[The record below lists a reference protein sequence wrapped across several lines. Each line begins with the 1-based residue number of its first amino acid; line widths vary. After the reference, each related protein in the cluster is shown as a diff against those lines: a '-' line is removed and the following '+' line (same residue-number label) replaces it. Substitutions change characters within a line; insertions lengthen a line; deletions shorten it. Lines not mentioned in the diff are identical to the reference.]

1 MTTPS
6 SASRQRYINYQARL
20 KSGEASLGPGKKKK
34 SARRRTFKQLFHL
47 FWELLEGHR
56 FMFVAALLTLSMGT
70 LVGLTLPASTKIA
83 LDYVLV
89 DPSEVTWPSYT
100 PDWVLTSSSTKLLW
114 SLSAAMIGITVI
126 TVSIGIWGRWQTTRL
141 TKRLQVKLRRRVY
154 EHAVRLPM
162 HRIHDLKSG
171 GIASILRDDAGGA
184 AELLFSMMYNPWR
197 AVVQLTATLLI
208 LGFVDWQLLIGAIL
222 ILPLI
227 FGSHRTW
234 IARLRPIYRD
244 IRQTRTSV
252 DAHAT
257 ETFGGMRVVRG
268 FGREQGEAARFVR
281 ETDYLIRQEILAW
294 WWSRGIEIVWQ
305 LMIPIASAALLIY
318 GGSRILNGTMTF
330 GDLMMFSAYLLM
342 LLGPLEALA
351 ASATRIQSNL
361 AGFDRILDLLDEP
374 REFADSEGKSRVDAA
389 TAQGHIQIEN
399 LWFAYPT
406 RKASTGAIGKDED
419 RNTSINQIDEP
430 ITPDAP
436 TSDDPRWVLED
447 INLDIS
453 PGQTIAIVGPS
464 GAGKTT
470 LCSLIARLY
479 DPQEGAIRFDGV
491 DLKDIEIASFRSL
504 LGIVEQDVFLF
515 DGTVI
520 QNISYGRRGCTREQV
535 IEASKAANAHSFI
548 TDLENSYDTLIGE
561 RGVRLSGGQK
571 QRVAIARAILAD
583 PTILILDEATS
594 SLDTE
599 SEMLI
604 QQSLARLMKDRTSFV
619 IAHRLSTVRHADRI
633 VVIEEGGVL
642 ETGSHDELL
651 AHDGRY
657 AEFLKM
663 QLGTKEEAA
672 EVGEPAPTDSNPHAL
687 S

>member
-1 MTTPS
+1 MTTHS
-6 SASRQRYINYQARL
+6 SASRQRYIDYQVRL
-20 KSGEASLGPGKKKK
+20 KRGESSLGPGTSKK
-34 SARRRTFKQLFHL
+34 RRRRRSFKQLFGL
-47 FWELLEGHR
+47 FWELLAGHR
-56 FMFVAALLTLSMGT
+56 VMFIVALLILSLGT
-70 LVGLTLPASTKIA
+70 LVSLTLPASAKIA

-89 DPSEVTWPSYT
+89 SDPDWPAYT
-100 PDWVLTSSSTKLLW
+100 PDWITGQEQSTLLW
-114 SLSAAMIGITVI
+114 TLSGAMIVVTMVTV
-126 TVSIGIWGRWQTTRL
+126 TIGIWGRWQTTRL
-141 TKRLQVKLRRRVY
+141 TKRLQVKLRRQVY

-162 HRIHDLKSG
+162 HRIHELKSG
-171 GIASILRDDAGGA
+171 GVASILREDAGGA

-208 LGFVDWQLLIGAIL
+208 LGFVDWQLLIGAVL
-222 ILPLI
+222 ILPII
-227 FGSHRTW
+227 FVSHRTW
-234 IARLRPIYRD
+234 IARLRPLYRD

-281 ETDYLIRQEILAW
+281 ETDYMIRQEILAW
-294 WWSRGIEIVWQ
+294 WWSRGIEVVWQ
-305 LMIPIASAALLIY
+305 LMVPFASAALLIY

-361 AGFDRILDLLDEP
+361 AGYDRILDLLDEP
-374 REFADSEGKSRVDAA
+374 REFADSVGKQRVNPQ
-389 TAQGHIQIEN
+389 TARGRIEIDS

-406 RKASTGAIGKDED
+406 LSASPGSIGTDEN
-419 RNTSINQIDEP
+419 RNQQVDESESP
-430 ITPDAP
+430 LNNGSSSPRP
-436 TSDDPRWVLED
+436 PRWVLQD
-447 INLDIS
+447 INLTIE

-464 GAGKTT
+464 GSGKTT
-470 LCSLIARLY
+470 LCNLIARLY
-479 DPQEGAIRFDGV
+479 DPQRGSIRFDGV
-491 DLKDIEIASFRSL
+491 DLRDIEIASFRSL

-515 DGTVI
+515 DGTI
-520 QNISYGRRGCTREQV
+520 LQNISYGRRGCSRDEV
-535 IEASKAANAHSFI
+535 VEAAKAANAHSFI
-548 TDLENSYDTLIGE
+548 IDLESGYDELIGE

-571 QRVAIARAILAD
+571 QRIAIARAILAD

-604 QQSLARLMKDRTSFV
+604 QQSLARLMKNRTSFV

-633 VVIEEGGVL
+633 VVVEDGQIL

-663 QLGTKEEAA
+663 QLGTHEAA
-672 EVGEPAPTDSNPHAL
+672 KDAEKLAGTK
-687 S
+687 

>member
-1 MTTPS
+1 MTNHS
-6 SASRQRYINYQARL
+6 SASRQRYIDYQARL
-20 KSGEASLGPGKKKK
+20 KRGESALAPGAKKKP
-34 SARRRTFKQLFHL
+34 SRRRSFKQLFRL
-47 FWELLEGHR
+47 FWEMLRGHR
-56 FMFVAALLTLSMGT
+56 LMFLAALATLSIGT
-70 LVGLTLPASTKIA
+70 VVGLTLPASTKIA
-83 LDYVLV
+83 LDYIL
-89 DPSEVTWPSYT
+89 PSNVEWPAFT
-100 PDWVLTSSSTKLLW
+100 PDWIAQSEPGRLLW
-114 SLSAAMIGITVI
+114 LLSGAMIAVTILTVG
-126 TVSIGIWGRWQTTRL
+126 IGIWGRWQTTRL
-141 TKRLQVKLRRRVY
+141 TKRIQVKIRRRVY

-162 HRIHDLKSG
+162 HRVHDLKSG
-171 GIASILRDDAGGA
+171 GVASILREDAGGA

-208 LGFVDWQLLIGAIL
+208 LGLLDWQLLIGAML

-227 FGSHRTW
+227 FVSHRTW
-234 IARLRPIYRD
+234 IARLRPLYRD
-244 IRQTRTSV
+244 IRQSRTSI

-281 ETDYLIRQEILAW
+281 ETDYMIRQELLAW
-294 WWSRGIEIVWQ
+294 WWSRGIELVWQ

-361 AGFDRILDLLDEP
+361 AGFDRILDLLEEP
-374 REFADSEGKSRVDAA
+374 REFAEFDGKHRVSPA
-389 TAQGHIQIEN
+389 TAQGRIEIDG
-399 LWFAYPT
+399 LWFAYPA
-406 RKASTGAIGKDED
+406 RKASTGSIGSDED
-419 RNTSINQIDEP
+419 RNDPIEDID
-430 ITPDAP
+430 PDVDLASESP
-436 TSDDPRWVLED
+436 ATDEPRWVLQD
-447 INLDIS
+447 ITLTIE

-479 DPQEGAIRFDGV
+479 DPQRGEIRFDGI
-491 DLKDIEIASFRSL
+491 DLRDIEIASYRSL

-515 DGTVI
+515 DGTI
-520 QNISYGRRGCTREQV
+520 LQNISYGRRGCTREQV
-535 IEASKAANAHSFI
+535 VEAAKAANAHSFI
-548 TDLENSYDTLIGE
+548 IDLDHGYDELIGE

-604 QQSLARLMKDRTSFV
+604 QQSLARLMRDRTSFV

-633 VVIEEGGVL
+633 VVVEDGQIL

-663 QLGTKEEAA
+663 QIGSREVADQAA
-672 EVGEPAPTDSNPHAL
+672 DPAPPASSPHTL
-687 S
+687 